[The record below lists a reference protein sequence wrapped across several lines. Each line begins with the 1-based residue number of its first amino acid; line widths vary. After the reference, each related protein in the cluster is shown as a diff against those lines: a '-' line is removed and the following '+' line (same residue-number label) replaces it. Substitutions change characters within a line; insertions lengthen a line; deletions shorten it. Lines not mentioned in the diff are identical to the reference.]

1 MEEIVGSI
9 YVSPEVYWFL
19 IKNEGKETFKHF
31 IGDNVG
37 NSYFYSFKKGILQII
52 QFQPNCNC
60 SCYYYTKKNCSCYYY
75 TKKIEIELGKTINV
89 YEFIEPIY
97 YA

>member
-1 MEEIVGSI
+1 MEEIAGSL

-19 IKNEGKETFKHF
+19 VKNEGKETFKHF

-60 SCYYYTKKNCSCYYY
+60 SCYYYTKK
-75 TKKIEIELGKTINV
+75 IEIELGKTINV

>member
-1 MEEIVGSI
+1 MEEIAGSL

-19 IKNEGKETFKHF
+19 VKNEGKETFKHF

-60 SCYYYTKKNCSCYYY
+60 SCYYYTKE
-75 TKKIEIELGKTINV
+75 IEIELGKTINV